1 MNDTKR
7 TYQTPK
13 LVEWGTVVDLTQTAV
28 PPCTID
34 SAFSGS
40 VPCIDLQQPS

>member
-7 TYQTPK
+7 PYQTPK
-13 LVEWGTVVDLTQTAV
+13 LIEWGTVVNLTQSAV
-28 PPCTID
+28 GCAVD

-40 VPCIDLQQPS
+40 VPCYPNEPT

>member
-1 MNDTKR
+1 MNEPKR

-13 LVEWGTVVDLTQTAV
+13 LLEWGTVVDLTQSV
-28 PPCTID
+28 DPCAID

-40 VPCIDLQQPS
+40 VPCIDIQVPS

>member
-7 TYQTPK
+7 TYQPPK
-13 LVEWGTVVDLTQTAV
+13 LVEWGTVVDLTQAV
-28 PPCTID
+28 NPCAID

-40 VPCIDLQQPS
+40 VACEIQITGAN